1 MIKFLKSNSDY
12 ISNVALSIAEK
23 RQDEELIPS
32 IMSNLNLPKTALQ
45 ARQALKK
52 YQDRMIIDH
61 FEKSLSTEETKRKLY
76 LGILYAIREYPCDRS
91 IEILLSK
98 MDDDDQEAYNEI
110 VDSLIAIA
118 RSHPIQEKKLEDISN
133 KIQTTANKLYYNYEL
148 IKLLPDNEQS
158 FLMKDYLTNE
168 IQNTL
173 PTLLK
178 LGVMDKPQTPIE
190 SYINTIRTCLL
201 YTSPSP
207 RD

>member
-1 MIKFLKSNSDY
+1 M
-12 ISNVALSIAEK
+12 
-23 RQDEELIPS
+23 
-32 IMSNLNLPKTALQ
+32 
-45 ARQALKK
+45 
-52 YQDRMIIDH
+52 
-61 FEKSLSTEETKRKLY
+61 
-76 LGILYAIREYPCDRS
+76 YAIREYPCDRS
-91 IEILLSK
+91 IEILLNK
-98 MDDDDQEAYNEI
+98 IDDDDQEAYNEI

-190 SYINTIRTCLL
+190 SYINTIRTGDNAKLPFLL
-201 YTSPSP
+201 EFFFPLST
-207 RD
+207 RF